1 MKKGYFF
8 AFLFSVLLFIPK
20 AHAAELAISTE
31 EAQAVIEKFIAYS
44 PNDEQWSNSETTSK
58 QLFYDIDDSVLGY
71 HFKFYNDDK
80 YQGYIIISATKE
92 PNPILQYSIGQ
103 MGYDLDQSSKDEK
116 IYYLGA
122 TNYLTAKN
130 KENLKNKL

>member
-58 QLFYDIDDSVLGY
+58 QLFYV
-71 HFKFYNDDK
+71 NDDK

-92 PNPILQYSIGQ
+92 PDPILQYSIGE
-103 MGYDLDQSSKDEK
+103 MGYDVDQSNKDEK